1 MINLTSLLLLTL
13 LSFTLQIEHCKEAFF
28 MCLNQVEQQQ
38 QENKPATTIPNF
50 LDYDENECEMCKKGF
65 ALSDDYKT
73 CVSTPIDNCLRLDKD
88 NKCQKCYEGY
98 YSKGDICENLPEY
111 CAYGSKDGCS
121 SCAYYAKAI
130 YDDENNRI
138 TACEPITLING
149 CDSYNDEKTACVS
162 CAFGYSKST
171 DGSGGCTFNGCGN
184 TNKVEFCGTCELGY
198 YTSKTT
204 GKCVKNGE
212 TDADSQDSSFM
223 NKVGYFFL
231 LSTFILLI

>member
-1 MINLTSLLLLTL
+1 MW
-13 LSFTLQIEHCKEAFF
+13 A
-28 MCLNQVEQQQ
+28 
-38 QENKPATTIPNF
+38 NKLI
-50 LDYDENECEMCKKGF
+50 
-65 ALSDDYKT
+65 
-73 CVSTPIDNCLRLDKD
+73 
-88 NKCQKCYEGY
+88 
-98 YSKGDICENLPEY
+98 
-111 CAYGSKDGCS
+111 DGC
-121 SCAYYAKAI
+121 
-130 YDDENNRI
+130 D
-138 TACEPITLING
+138 G
-149 CDSYNDEKTACVS
+149 YNDEKTACES

-198 YTSKTT
+198 YTSEAT